1 MNQGITFKHDCDIV
15 NSVFIGES
23 GNLGEPNEVRLKNG
37 TKVMWHRSTPQE
49 NGGGRG
55 GFIGKYDNVK
65 PFLEIPSCNVSFQSS
80 VFYKALFSLL

>member
-1 MNQGITFKHDCDIV
+1 MFGW
-15 NSVFIGES
+15 VFW
-23 GNLGEPNEVRLKNG
+23 PNKVRLKNG

-65 PFLEIPSCNVSFQSS
+65 PFLEIPTCNVSF
-80 VFYKALFSLL
+80 